1 MSLEEEEKGGLVQ
14 GVAVGYCYRGML
26 EWLPSLQN
34 AVLRVLILQL
44 LRVLFPNFSATPF
57 GTEAG
62 GKRTFAHTSH
72 LSLPPPRDSQLMQ
85 RAAVNPPIRLR
96 PPRRGSF
103 ILLPSALRDCVVSLT
118 LKHTRAPTVSIAVC
132 VPV

>member
-1 MSLEEEEKGGLVQ
+1 MSLEEEGKGGLVQ

-34 AVLRVLILQL
+34 AVLPVLILQL

-57 GTEAG
+57 GIEAG
-62 GKRTFAHTSH
+62 GKRTSARSF
-72 LSLPPPRDSQLMQ
+72 PPFPRDSQLMQ
-85 RAAVNPPIRLR
+85 RRSALHPPIRLR

-103 ILLPSALRDCVVSLT
+103 ISLPSALRDCGVSLT
-118 LKHTRAPTVSIAVC
+118 LEHAGAPTVSIAVC